1 MTRGPT
7 DARSKAVFPDV
18 TLAGSWMLEPSI
30 RDMHRV
36 PAWPGRKVPAGR
48 PITVGIG
55 NLFEY
60 FGLTPTKG

>member
-30 RDMHRV
+30 RAYIVFPLGPR
-36 PAWPGRKVPAGR
+36 AKAPAGR

-55 NLFEY
+55 NLNR
-60 FGLTPTKG
+60 GTLA